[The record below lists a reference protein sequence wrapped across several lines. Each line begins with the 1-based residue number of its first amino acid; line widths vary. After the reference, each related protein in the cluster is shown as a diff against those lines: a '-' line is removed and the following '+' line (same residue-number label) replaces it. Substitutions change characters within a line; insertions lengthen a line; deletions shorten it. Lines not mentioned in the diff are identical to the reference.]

1 MASLKLTQIGKRF
14 GEVTAL
20 SHINL
25 SVEEG
30 EFCVLLG
37 PSGCGKSTLLQIV
50 AGLTLQ
56 DEGSVFIDG
65 RPVDKLSPRER
76 DVAMV
81 FQSYALYPHMT
92 VFQNLCFGLRMHGAK
107 KNTLKERVTETARLL
122 GIEGLLKR
130 KPRELSGGQKQRVA
144 MGRALVRRPKIF
156 LLDEPLSNL
165 DAQLRINVRLEL
177 MRLHQKIHSTV
188 LYVTH
193 DQVEAMTLGDKV
205 VVMSEGRIHQTD
217 LPEKIYDRPADTF
230 VANFIGSPPMNLFKG
245 KLIQVEDRLVFQSED
260 FSLYPGDIPMKFE
273 GGGVKVGIRPE
284 DIEIGHGAEN
294 AFEAKV
300 EMISN
305 MGSEKYIHAT
315 LGSTSVTL
323 RASKEVPLELGK
335 TIPLVIHPSKLHIFH
350 KGQRI

>member
-1 MASLKLTQIGKRF
+1 MASLKLSEIGKRF
-14 GEVTAL
+14 GQVAAL
-20 SHINL
+20 SQINL
-25 SVEEG
+25 TVEEG

-50 AGLTLQ
+50 AGLTPQ
-56 DEGSVFIDG
+56 DEGSVFIDD
-65 RPVDKLSPRER
+65 RPVNELSPRER

-92 VFQNLCFGLRMHGAK
+92 VFQNLCFGLRMRGADK
-107 KNTLKERVTETARLL
+107 DTMKERVSETAFLL

-130 KPRELSGGQKQRVA
+130 KPRELSGGQRQRVA

-177 MRLHQKIHSTV
+177 MRLHQQIKSTV

-205 VVMSEGRIHQTD
+205 VVMNEGRIHQLD
-217 LPEKIYDRPADTF
+217 LPGEIYDRPSDTF
-230 VANFIGSPPMNLFKG
+230 VANFIGSPTMNLFKG
-245 KLIQVEDRLVFQSED
+245 TVVRTEDALIFKKED
-260 FSLYPGDIPMKFE
+260 FSLDPGDIPAELE
-273 GGGVKVGIRPE
+273 GERVEVGIRPE
-284 DIEIGHGAEN
+284 DIMIAQGSEN
-294 AFEAKV
+294 AFQAKV

-305 MGSEKYIHAT
+305 MGSEKYIHT
-315 LGSTSVTL
+315 RLGSTSLTV
-323 RASKEVPLELGK
+323 RASKEVSFDSKG
-335 TIPLVIHPSKLHIFH
+335 TIPLVLPPSKLHVFSH
-350 KGQRI
+350 GRRI

>member
-81 FQSYALYPHMT
+81 FQNYALYPHMT
-92 VFQNLCFGLRMHGAK
+92 VLQNLCFGLRMRGTDSDTITA
-107 KNTLKERVTETARLL
+107 RVTETARLL
-122 GIEGLLKR
+122 GINDLLKR
-130 KPRELSGGQKQRVA
+130 KPRELSGGQRQRVA

-245 KLIQVEDRLVFQSED
+245 NMIRKEEQLIFEGED
-260 FSLYPGDIPMKFE
+260 FSFE
-273 GGGVKVGIRPE
+273 AGNFPARPEGQSVEVGIRPE
-284 DIEIGHGAEN
+284 DIMIAQGAEN
-294 AFEAKV
+294 SFKAEV

-305 MGSEKYIHAT
+305 MGSEKYIHAR
-315 LGSTSVTL
+315 LGSTSLTV
-323 RASKEVPLELGK
+323 RASKEIPFRSKE
-335 TIPLVIHPSKLHIFH
+335 TISLVFPPSKLHIFLD
-350 KGQRI
+350 GRRV